1 MELFFSEISEQ
12 IALRAM
18 MLTKPGC
25 DGQQAGAVLKEETAI
40 FYEVDKVK
48 IDHRHEISEEVNHV
62 SIGGK

>member
-1 MELFFSEISEQ
+1 
-12 IALRAM
+12 M

-25 DGQQAGAVLKEETAI
+25 DGQQAGAVLKEEIAI

-48 IDHRHEISEEVNHV
+48 IDQRHEISEEVNHV